1 MVASVHFISEV
12 KTMWRKSSVIAVIIG
27 ICLAWLLPV
36 TMLVRVIQQQS
47 VEPNCEMDQRLD
59 LRCIGSRK
67 NLGGR

>member
-1 MVASVHFISEV
+1 
-12 KTMWRKSSVIAVIIG
+12 MWRKSSVIAVIIG